1 MRPKGKAIAI
11 LIIAVVLVS
20 IFAGAAI
27 YYNNMT
33 NERNSKEAATQSQI
47 SKQNASTAQL
57 KGEISDL
64 KTQLANLTG
73 VIANLTSANLV
84 TSLETHEM
92 QGSASSEMGGYKAT
106 PVPFNYLW
114 IDGSVTNEGKGYAVD
129 AGLQV
134 VAYAADGTMEINLT
148 VPFTG
153 TTFGSDNATNA
164 FVTKTYGDSSFA
176 LQILDS
182 GQRTNVGINIF
193 HEGSVV
199 NWTIT
204 PVCWAYNVGNAVP
217 DKNQPLSSQVTYLQ
231 NQTANLQATIK
242 GLSEANIVAS
252 INAKAY
258 PANNQPAGFENS
270 LYIVGSLTNTGEG
283 VAYNVGLRVVAY
295 TADGNLEMNIT
306 VPADS
311 GTFTYDAATYPASP
325 KLSTINS
332 GYGFDSYSSSNTAQI
347 GTIIYTPDFVSN
359 CTVTPIWT
367 NTP

>member
-1 MRPKGKAIAI
+1 MQSKPKALAVLTVAI
-11 LIIAVVLVS
+11 VLVS
-20 IFAGAAI
+20 VFAGLAI
-27 YYNNMT
+27 YYNGVVAQ
-33 NERNSKEAATQSQI
+33 RNSKEAATQSQI
-47 SKQNASTAQL
+47 AKQKASTAQL
-57 KGEISDL
+57 ESKISEL
-64 KTQLANLTG
+64 KTQLANLTE
-73 VIANLTSANLV
+73 VTANLTAANLV

-92 QGSASSEMGGYKAT
+92 LGSASSEMDGYKAT

-114 IDGSVTNEGKGYAVD
+114 IVGSVTNEGKGYAVD

-134 VAYAADGTMEINLT
+134 VAYAADGAVEINVT

-153 TTFGSDNATNA
+153 ATFGSDNATNA
-164 FVTKTYGDSSFA
+164 FVTKTYGECSFA

-182 GQRTNVGINIF
+182 GQKTNVGINIF

-204 PVCWAYNVGNAVP
+204 PVCWAYNLGNAVP
-217 DKNQPLSSQVTYLQ
+217 DENQPLSSQVAFLQ
-231 NQTANLQATIK
+231 NQTVNLQATIK
-242 GLSEANIVAS
+242 ALSEANIVAS

-306 VPADS
+306 LPADS

-332 GYGFDSYSSSNTAQI
+332 GYGYDSYSTSNTAQVA
-347 GTIIYTPDFVSN
+347 TIIYTPDFVTN
-359 CTVTPIWT
+359 CTVTPTWT